1 MEIRE
6 IRLIIKDLLN
16 ENKSATVDVVKMNNK
31 LIEYYT
37 KKIGEVTMKV
47 YAKYWF

>member
-16 ENKSATVDVVKMNNK
+16 ENKSATAEVVNMNNK
-31 LIEYYT
+31 LITYYT
-37 KKIGEVTMKV
+37 KKIGQVSMRV
-47 YAKYWF
+47 YAKY